1 MRSRLAMAAGL
12 LALLAGGVIAV
23 VLVSGDGQAS
33 EDLTGTAGPTGQAS
47 GNSAGTGGR
56 AAGGTLQ
63 LKRVGNFDSPL
74 YVTSPPGDRR
84 RVFVVGQGGK
94 IWVLVGGRRLR
105 RPFLDISGL
114 IQSGGEQGL
123 LSMAFAPD

>member
-1 MRSRLAMAAGL
+1 RGDRVGVSVVRPWRRDLQLRHRLLARVEAVPEREGDPGPPLATRARPPNPPGSGEPAPEAAANWHNRRMRSRLAVAVGL

-56 AAGGTLQ
+56 A
-63 LKRVGNFDSPL
+63 
-74 YVTSPPGDRR
+74 
-84 RVFVVGQGGK
+84 
-94 IWVLVGGRRLR
+94 
-105 RPFLDISGL
+105 
-114 IQSGGEQGL
+114 
-123 LSMAFAPD
+123 